1 MSGKTGTLLVGIGC
15 GVLLGTIVVAAY
27 CLGSRQSREHA
38 APRGPSNSN
47 RKSFENEDNTESK
60 NAIETSRDPVSCLQD
75 LMQATA
81 RGDVERIAWHC
92 YEPDQDISWDNAR
105 PLLVR
110 KFEKRLRTQEG
121 HKIRKVAEMAL
132 KALRDGR
139 YKLTLRTS
147 DNGTKYYIVS
157 WEVGQQYL
165 SEKYKGGH
173 FVTDMYM
180 KPGWDR
186 WVFVKVFDSRH

>member
-15 GVLLGTIVVAAY
+15 GVLLGAIVVAAY

-38 APRGPSNSN
+38 SRVPSNSN
-47 RKSFENEDNTESK
+47 RKSFENEDTESK
-60 NAIETSRDPVSCLQD
+60 NAIATSRDPVSCLQD

-81 RGDVERIAWHC
+81 RGDVERIAWHL
-92 YEPDQDISWDNAR
+92 YRPDQDISWDNAR

-110 KFEKRLRTQEG
+110 KLEKGLRTEEG
-121 HKIRKVAEMAL
+121 HKIREVAELAL
-132 KALRDGR
+132 KALRDAR
-139 YKLTLRTS
+139 YKLTLKTS
-147 DNGTKYYIVS
+147 DNGTKYYTVR

-173 FVTDMYM
+173 FVTEMYM
-180 KPGWDR
+180 NPGWDR